1 MAQRT
6 PTSPD
11 DGPARGPIGARGRM
25 RPFVVAVW
33 IVVAIALIGAVVF
46 LHVSGA
52 IGPGSH

>member
-1 MAQRT
+1 MAQKT
-6 PTSPD
+6 PSSPD
-11 DGPARGPIGARGRM
+11 DGPSRAPVGARGRR

>member
-6 PTSPD
+6 PSSPD
-11 DGPARGPIGARGRM
+11 DGPARPPVVGRGRM

>member
-6 PTSPD
+6 PPSPD
-11 DGPARGPIGARGRM
+11 DGPARAPVVARGRM

-46 LHVSGA
+46 IHVSGA

>member
-6 PTSPD
+6 PPSPD
-11 DGPARGPIGARGRM
+11 DGPARTPVGARGRM

-33 IVVAIALIGAVVF
+33 IVIAIALIGAVVF

>member
-6 PTSPD
+6 PPSPD
-11 DGPARGPIGARGRM
+11 DGPARTPVARGRM

-33 IVVAIALIGAVVF
+33 IVIAIALIGAVVF

>member
-6 PTSPD
+6 PSSPD
-11 DGPARGPIGARGRM
+11 DGPPRAPVGARGRR

-33 IVVAIALIGAVVF
+33 IVIAIALIGAVVF
-46 LHVSGA
+46 LHVSGV